1 MATSD
6 RLESNDPIK
15 QQNLNQLHFVD
26 NVSQTS
32 LSQIVHKNYIQN
44 QLDFGTLSIKILN
57 YALLDKLEKNEPTF
71 QTRNSY
77 NETKQVNLTAIRCMK
92 IGKTISKTNLTQVTS
107 SLKNLKTLLIKIE
120 RFCD

>member
-44 QLDFGTLSIKILN
+44 QLDFGTLSIKIMH
-57 YALLDKLEKNEPTF
+57 Y
-71 QTRNSY
+71 S
-77 NETKQVNLTAIRCMK
+77 
-92 IGKTISKTNLTQVTS
+92 TNLKKMNQLFKQEIRTMKQN
-107 SLKNLKTLLIKIE
+107 K
-120 RFCD
+120 